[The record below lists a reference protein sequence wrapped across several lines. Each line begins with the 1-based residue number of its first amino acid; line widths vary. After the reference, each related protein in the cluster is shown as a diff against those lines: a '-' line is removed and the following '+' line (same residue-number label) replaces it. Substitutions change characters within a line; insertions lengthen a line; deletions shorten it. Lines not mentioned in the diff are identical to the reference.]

1 MHDRIEA
8 TRIFLQFQTHVECI
22 LDTKIECVQSN

>member
-8 TRIFLQFQTHVECI
+8 T
-22 LDTKIECVQSN
+22 N